1 MQDFLNFLITPLLLK
16 PEELVITMHNYSA
29 SIKVSPEDAGRVI
42 GKHGIV
48 ISSLRN
54 LCRTYCLSHNLNPV
68 NLSLEN

>member
-1 MQDFLNFLITPLLLK
+1 MQDFLTFLITPLLTQ
-16 PEELVITMHNYSA
+16 PDQLVITIHNYSI
-29 SIKVSPEDAGRVI
+29 SLKVAPEDAGRVI

-54 LCRTYCLSHNLNPV
+54 LCRTYCISHQQNPV